1 MSDNAAKILDRK
13 SKIVLGVDDAQDN
26 LNLLKLSVETAGYT
40 FMGAKGGLECLRLVC
55 RMIPKLILLDI
66 EMPGIDG
73 FETCRRIRNLSETKL
88 VPIAFLTGR
97 KTAEDV
103 KTGMAAGGNDFI
115 VKPYDVVK
123 LIERINH
130 WVNRAPRTPVRDL
143 EGTQRAG

>member
-1 MSDNAAKILDRK
+1 
-13 SKIVLGVDDAQDN
+13 
-26 LNLLKLSVETAGYT
+26 
-40 FMGAKGGLECLRLVC
+40 MGAKGGLECLRLVC